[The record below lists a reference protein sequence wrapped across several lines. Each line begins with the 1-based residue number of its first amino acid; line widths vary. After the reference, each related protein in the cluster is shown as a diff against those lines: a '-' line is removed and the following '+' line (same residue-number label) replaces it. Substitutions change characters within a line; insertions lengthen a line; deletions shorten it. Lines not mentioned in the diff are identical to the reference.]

1 MTILNLLTA
10 GGFAVMII
18 CLMAIS
24 YNLSKASDELRKA
37 LEAFMVI
44 QTYWAAFVERIES
57 ERA

>member
-37 LEAFMVI
+37 L
-44 QTYWAAFVERIES
+44 
-57 ERA
+57 